1 MKLVVAV
8 DQEWGIGNKGDLLAR
23 VRASLPL

>member
-8 DQEWGIGNKGDLLAR
+8 VD
-23 VRASLPL
+23 

>member
-8 DQEWGIGNKGDLLAR
+8 SSWHM
-23 VRASLPL
+23 